1 MTCQWRG
8 GSITF
13 NMQFWT
19 GCPIKEVAFKVLDIG
34 SQTLGFRLPLCAF
47 PFPNDFF
54 LNETNHPDP
63 PTRREESRETCLAEC
78 RHSGCCLQQGDR
90 AGGFLCLAV
99 ACMGHS
105 DTGCCYL
112 FYNIVKILLCEPRV
126 STSSSLVNGAELL
139 QDKEAFP
146 SPPPVPCSC

>member
-1 MTCQWRG
+1 M
-8 GSITF
+8 
-13 NMQFWT
+13 
-19 GCPIKEVAFKVLDIG
+19 
-34 SQTLGFRLPLCAF
+34 
-47 PFPNDFF
+47 
-54 LNETNHPDP
+54 
-63 PTRREESRETCLAEC
+63 
-78 RHSGCCLQQGDR
+78 
-90 AGGFLCLAV
+90 CLAV

-146 SPPPVPCSC
+146 SPPPVPCSCRAKVACAVFAALCGALARAGSLLLPGGISGTQLGPARPGSHPHPPSLVSLGGGGL